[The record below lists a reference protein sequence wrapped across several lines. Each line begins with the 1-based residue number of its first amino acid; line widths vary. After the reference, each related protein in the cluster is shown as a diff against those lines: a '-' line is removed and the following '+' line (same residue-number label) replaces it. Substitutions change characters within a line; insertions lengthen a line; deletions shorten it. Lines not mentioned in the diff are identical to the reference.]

1 MKFYERRIDS
11 VLLGLDSRGAP
22 GNLCLS
28 MTDDLP
34 PSALARR
41 LLRLLNATKVIP
53 WEADARTWQFTYVG
67 PQAEALLGYPIEQW
81 YEDGFWAELLF
92 QMG

>member
-1 MKFYERRIDS
+1 
-11 VLLGLDSRGAP
+11 
-22 GNLCLS
+22 

-67 PQAEALLGYPIEQW
+67 PQAEALLGYPIETW
-81 YEDGFWAELLF
+81 E
-92 QMG
+92 QMQDIAQNAFPVAFGNFRFLAAGAAGTNLYAN